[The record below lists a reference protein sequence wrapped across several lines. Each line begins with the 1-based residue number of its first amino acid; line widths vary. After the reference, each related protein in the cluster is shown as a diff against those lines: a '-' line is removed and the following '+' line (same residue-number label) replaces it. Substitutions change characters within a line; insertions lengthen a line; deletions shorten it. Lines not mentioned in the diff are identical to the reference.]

1 MKPMT
6 EEHLA
11 ILRRHMVEVIALQAD
26 LMSEELGKPV
36 LSERVM
42 AAIGRVRRHLFV
54 PPRLAAVAYHDTPL
68 PIGFDKT
75 VSQPFIGALMTDLL
89 DPQPHEGVLEVG
101 TGLGYQ
107 AAVLAELAR
116 QVWTV
121 EVVEEF
127 ASHAQ
132 ARLEQL
138 GYGNVAVRVGDG
150 TRGWAQNAPFAKI
163 LVTAAAEVPP
173 RALLDQLAP
182 GGRMVLPLGP
192 EAAQQLTV
200 IDKAGDGQIRA
211 RTVIPVRFG
220 SLETVV

>member
-26 LMSEELGKPV
+26 LMSEEIGKATLG
-36 LSERVM
+36 ERVLEAM
-42 AAIGRVRRHLFV
+42 RRVRRHLFV
-54 PPRLAAVAYHDTPL
+54 PPQLAAVAYHNTPL

-75 VSQPFIGALMTDLL
+75 VSQPFICALMTDLL
-89 DPQPHEGVLEVG
+89 DPQPHEAVLEVG

-121 EVVEEF
+121 EMVEEF
-127 ASHAQ
+127 ASHAE
-132 ARLEQL
+132 ARLTQL

-150 TRGWAQNAPFAKI
+150 TRGWGDHAPFDKI

-173 RALLDQLAP
+173 KALLDQLAP

-192 EAAQQLTV
+192 EDIQQLAV
-200 IDKAGDGQIRA
+200 IDKADDGQIRT

-220 SLETVV
+220 PLETVV

>member
-36 LSERVM
+36 LNERVM
-42 AAIGRVRRHLFV
+42 AAMGRVRRHLFV
-54 PPRLAAVAYHDTPL
+54 PSQLAAVAYHDTPL

-75 VSQPFIGALMTDLL
+75 VSQPFIAALMTDLL
-89 DPQPHEGVLEVG
+89 DPQPHEAVLEVG

-127 ASHAQ
+127 ASHAE
-132 ARLEQL
+132 ARLDQL
-138 GYGNVAVRVGDG
+138 GYGNVAVRVSDG
-150 TRGWAQNAPFAKI
+150 TRGWAEHAPFDKI
-163 LVTAAAEVPP
+163 LVTAAAEQPP

-182 GGRMVLPLGP
+182 GGRMVLPVGP
-192 EAAQQLTV
+192 EETQQLTV
-200 IDKAGDGQIRA
+200 IDKQPDGKIATRA
-211 RTVIPVRFG
+211 IIPVRFG
-220 SLETVV
+220 QLETVV